1 MKFNYTHHC
10 LIGIAILVLLYLG
23 YMVYKSNVVEG
34 FADGSQAPGTNVGF
48 NNGAQ
53 CITGKENWGKC
64 TWLPKTAPGNTDVGF
79 NNGAQCITEIESW
92 GRCTFPA
99 ATMAPATM
107 APTTLA
113 PATTASATTAP
124 ATTAPATTAP
134 ATIAPATIAPATM
147 APTTTAPA
155 TTAPATTAP
164 TTTAPATTA
173 PTGGPA
179 TSAAPAAGPAA
190 GPATTSAATSADTSG
205 ISSSGVSNSLVQLL
219 PNLFQGSPA
228 QSGSAVSPVASAPAA
243 VSPAASAPSAVAPA
257 ASAPTTANYAD
268 AQHQCDTGKVWNQY
282 INQCVAQNG
291 TNPYDNMDKYM
302 LKTKIVP
309 PVCPSQDQM
318 QLITTT
324 LDDTYPPCPACD
336 RCPEPAFHCKKVPNY
351 DSKNKNYMPSSDTDN
366 GLLGTNSFN
375 NSDSLN
381 NSGSLPIP
389 LLADFSAFR

>member
-99 ATMAPATM
+99 ATMAP
-107 APTTLA
+107 TTLA
-113 PATTASATTAP
+113 PATTAS
-124 ATTAPATTAP
+124 
-134 ATIAPATIAPATM
+134 
-147 APTTTAPA
+147 
-155 TTAPATTAP
+155 ATTAP

-219 PNLFQGSPA
+219 PNLFQGSTA

-243 VSPAASAPSAVAPA
+243 VSPVASAPAAVSPA